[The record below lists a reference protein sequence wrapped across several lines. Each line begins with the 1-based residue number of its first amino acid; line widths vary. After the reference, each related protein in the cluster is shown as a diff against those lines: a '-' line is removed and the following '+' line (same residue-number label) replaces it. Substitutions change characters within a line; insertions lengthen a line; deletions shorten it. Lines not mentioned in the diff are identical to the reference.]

1 MNIDGLGAPFLTTLG
16 LAALLGFRHGFD
28 ADHIAVVDGMTRAR
42 QLHRSYWTARWVG
55 LQFAAGHSLTIM
67 VAALLLFG
75 QGAALPAW
83 LDGLGVIISTVL
95 LLVIACSNLAHALS
109 PAASGIKPMGP
120 VAALLFRLTGREL
133 HPALVG
139 VAFALSLDS
148 LAQAALFASHGGSVG
163 AAAGVAAGAAGAAG
177 AVAVAGVAAVGAG
190 AASGLLAS
198 AASGGIAAV
207 AALAAAF
214 GAGMVAADAGNGLL
228 LAWFSQ
234 RSDRLAQQASRWSS
248 AFIAL
253 IALAT
258 AGAVLL
264 RQTQTGF
271 AQAWE
276 SAGVWTGVGLM
287 GLTSLVFVL
296 RLMRQRAR
304 AAHARA

>member
-1 MNIDGLGAPFLTTLG
+1 MNIEWLGAPFLTTLG
-16 LAALLGFRHGFD
+16 LAGLLGFRHGFD

-75 QGAALPAW
+75 QGAALPTW

-109 PAASGIKPMGP
+109 PAASGIKPIGP

-163 AAAGVAAGAAGAAG
+163 AAGMAGAADLAAGAAGVASGVVANAAG
-177 AVAVAGVAAVGAG
+177 
-190 AASGLLAS
+190 
-198 AASGGIAAV
+198 GGIAAV

-228 LAWFSQ
+228 LSWFAQ

-248 AFIAL
+248 AFIA
-253 IALAT
+253 IVALAT
-258 AGAVLL
+258 AGAILL

-287 GLTSLVFVL
+287 GLTSVVFVL

-304 AAHARA
+304 AGQAAA

>member
-1 MNIDGLGAPFLTTLG
+1 VNIDLLAPSFLTTMG
-16 LAALLGFRHGFD
+16 LAGLLGFRHGFD

-75 QGAALPAW
+75 QGAALPAG

-163 AAAGVAAGAAGAAG
+163 AAGAAG
-177 AVAVAGVAAVGAG
+177 VAGVAGGTVLANAAG
-190 AASGLLAS
+190 
-198 AASGGIAAV
+198 GGIAAV

-228 LAWFSQ
+228 LSWFAQ
-234 RSDRLAQQASRWSS
+234 RSDRMAQRASRWSS

-258 AGAVLL
+258 AGAILL
-264 RQTQTGF
+264 RQTQAGF
-271 AQAWE
+271 AQTWE

-296 RLMRQRAR
+296 RLMRQRAS
-304 AAHARA
+304 AAHSAS